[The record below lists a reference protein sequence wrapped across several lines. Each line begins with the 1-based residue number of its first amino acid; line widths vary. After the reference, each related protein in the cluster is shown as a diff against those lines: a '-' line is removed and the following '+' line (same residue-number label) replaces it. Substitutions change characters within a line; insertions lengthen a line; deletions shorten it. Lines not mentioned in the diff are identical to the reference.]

1 MTRRI
6 LNVSKKENTGQIDIY
21 GEIVPESWR
30 WADEESAY
38 HFKDALEKIG
48 DVDTITLNINSPGG
62 DVFEGIAIYNMLKR
76 HKAKIVVNIDGLAA
90 SIASVIAMAGDV
102 VKMPSNSM
110 MMVHNAMSG
119 GFGNANDLREI
130 ADLLEKVTSTLMNT
144 YLDKTEKIKEATLKA
159 LLDAETW
166 LTAEEAFSYGFV
178 DEVITSKKIAA
189 CASKGELSMFNKV
202 PESVLKMVETPEEDG
217 SEEVETE
224 ESSDVERIESLEAKV
239 TKLEADIEKL
249 FELLEADKEDD
260 APEEDEQQINNK
272 YYL

>member
-1 MTRRI
+1 MT
-6 LNVSKKENTGQIDIY
+6 NTIDIY
-21 GEIVPESWR
+21 GEVY
-30 WADEESAY
+30 ADDNSVKEQLANMQSA
-38 HFKDALEKIG
+38 KE
-48 DVDTITLNINSPGG
+48 ITVNINSVGG
-62 DVFEGIAIYNMLKR
+62 DVFTGISIYNMLKR
-76 HKAKIVVNIDGLAA
+76 HKAKIIVNVDGLAA

-102 VKMPSNSM
+102 IRMPSNSM
-110 MMVHNAMSG
+110 MMIHNAMTMVA
-119 GFGNANDLREI
+119 GNANDLRST
-130 ADLLEKVTSTLMNT
+130 ADLLEKVTDTLMSA
-144 YLDKTEKIKEATLKA
+144 YLDRSDKLERNELKA

-166 LTAEEAFSYGFV
+166 LSAEEAKELGLI

-189 CASKGELSMFNKV
+189 CASEGELSMFNKV
-202 PESVLKMVETPEEDG
+202 PSSVLKMVETPEENG

-224 ESSDVERIESLEAKV
+224 ETSDAERIESLETKV

>member
-1 MTRRI
+1 MT
-6 LNVSKKENTGQIDIY
+6 NTIDIY
-21 GEIVPESWR
+21 GEVY
-30 WADEESAY
+30 ADDNSVKEQLAKMQSA
-38 HFKDALEKIG
+38 KE
-48 DVDTITLNINSPGG
+48 ITVNINSVGG
-62 DVFEGIAIYNMLKR
+62 DVFTGISIYNMLKR
-76 HKAKIVVNIDGLAA
+76 HKAKIIVNVDGLAA

-102 VKMPSNSM
+102 IRMPSNSM
-110 MMVHNAMSG
+110 MMIHNAMTMVA
-119 GFGNANDLREI
+119 GNANDLRST
-130 ADLLEKVTSTLMNT
+130 ADLLEKVTDTLMSA
-144 YLDKTEKIKEATLKA
+144 YLDRSDKLERNELKA

-166 LTAEEAFSYGFV
+166 LSAEEAKELGLI

-202 PESVLKMVETPEEDG
+202 PASVLKMVETPEEA
-217 SEEVETE
+217 EEVETE
-224 ESSDVERIESLEAKV
+224 ETSDAERIESLEAKV

>member
-1 MTRRI
+1 MT
-6 LNVSKKENTGQIDIY
+6 NTIDIY
-21 GEIVPESWR
+21 GEVY
-30 WADEESAY
+30 ADDNSVKEQLANMQSA
-38 HFKDALEKIG
+38 KE
-48 DVDTITLNINSPGG
+48 ITVNINSVGG
-62 DVFEGIAIYNMLKR
+62 DVFTGISIYNMLKR
-76 HKAKIVVNIDGLAA
+76 HKAKIIVNVDGLAA

-144 YLDKTEKIKEATLKA
+144 YLDKSEKIKEATLKA

-202 PESVLKMVETPEEDG
+202 PASVLKMVETPEEA
-217 SEEVETE
+217 EEVETE
-224 ESSDVERIESLEAKV
+224 ESSDAERIESLETKV

>member
-1 MTRRI
+1 MT
-6 LNVSKKENTGQIDIY
+6 NTIDIY
-21 GEIVPESWR
+21 GEVY
-30 WADEESAY
+30 ADDNSVKEQLANMQSA
-38 HFKDALEKIG
+38 KE
-48 DVDTITLNINSPGG
+48 ITVNINSVGG
-62 DVFEGIAIYNMLKR
+62 DVFTGISIYNMLKR
-76 HKAKIVVNIDGLAA
+76 HKAKIIVNVDGLAA

-102 VKMPSNSM
+102 IRMPSNSM
-110 MMVHNAMSG
+110 MMIHNAMTMVA
-119 GFGNANDLREI
+119 GNANDLRST
-130 ADLLEKVTSTLMNT
+130 ADLLEKVTDTLMSA
-144 YLDKTEKIKEATLKA
+144 YLDRSDKLERNELKA

-166 LTAEEAFSYGFV
+166 LSAEEAKELGLI

-224 ESSDVERIESLEAKV
+224 ETSDAERIESLETKV